1 MNPSGL
7 CCCPYFEVEPDEPW
21 VTPFLITVGFA
32 CEFSLLKGQDA
43 HLKGNEWSMN
53 ISAFL
58 ESHFY
63 LVNSLFCS
71 LLPSSTP
78 S

>member
-1 MNPSGL
+1 MNPSVL
-7 CCCPYFEVEPDEPW
+7 CCCPYSEVEPDESW

-53 ISAFL
+53 ISAFP

-63 LVNSLFCS
+63 LVNSLLCS
-71 LLPSSTP
+71 LLPSSTT